1 MSRSDGG
8 RQSWVNCCRSVRV
21 VDGLALCLTE
31 ANQRLLIMCPDMGR
45 LLPSLLASE
54 VLTVRQ
60 QSLALVL
67 QLAQMENG
75 RSLIISHLDLTR

>member
-1 MSRSDGG
+1 M
-8 RQSWVNCCRSVRV
+8 
-21 VDGLALCLTE
+21 VDGLALCLTDE
-31 ANQRLLIMCPDMGR
+31 NQRLLVMCPDMGR

-54 VLTVRQ
+54 ALTVRQ

-75 RSLIISHLDLTR
+75 RSLIIDHLDLTR